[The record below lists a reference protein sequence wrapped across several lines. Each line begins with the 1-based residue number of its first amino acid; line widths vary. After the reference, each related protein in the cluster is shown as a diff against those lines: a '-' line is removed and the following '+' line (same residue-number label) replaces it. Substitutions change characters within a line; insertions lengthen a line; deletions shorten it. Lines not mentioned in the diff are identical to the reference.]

1 MRVYI
6 ALDFN
11 GVDVDSDMADTIINS
26 ITDDC
31 ERIRIGLGAD
41 LCWID
46 DAQNTDDMDT
56 FNKSFNEKEL
66 QK

>member
-6 ALDFN
+6 AVEFN
-11 GVDVDSDMADTIINS
+11 GVDADSDMADTIINS
-26 ITDDC
+26 ITDSCDQ
-31 ERIRIGLGAD
+31 IRIGLGAD

-46 DAQNTDDMDT
+46 DAQNTDDMDS
-56 FNKSFNEKEL
+56 FNKSFTEKEL